1 MAVGDVVGQT
11 GSSFTFQPASSV
23 QIMVSSVFGDSTS
36 ARVNGAGGISTGN
49 ITTGAGGNYNHNGI
63 GYMAPPVMPR
73 TFINNSNYI
82 AFSGS
87 GSKGFTGIQ
96 IA

>member
-11 GSSFTFQPASSV
+11 GSSFTFRPASGVSV
-23 QIMVSSVFGDSTS
+23 MVSSVFADSTGS
-36 ARVNGAGGISTGN
+36 RINGVGGISTAN
-49 ITTGAGGNYNHNGI
+49 IKTGATGNYNHDGI
-63 GYMAPPVMPR
+63 GYMLPPVMPR
-73 TFINNSNYI
+73 TFINNANYL